1 MNATR
6 FASSVSRLDVSRIL
20 YQPYRRWT
28 SSFRSKSTSTYEK
41 ITFIG
46 TGKMAQ
52 ALIAPLIET
61 SIQPAEKIT
70 VYDVSTSAMKRISDK
85 FKGVQTSE
93 SIPQAMEGSD
103 LVIMAV
109 KPQNVNNVYEE
120 MRKSNI
126 RDDATLLSVI
136 AGKTIDN
143 LVAGSGIRKVCRSMP
158 NTPAIIGQGMTVWCC
173 TTNIPSEERNQISS
187 VLESFGKSIFG
198 MFIIAW
204 LLYIYIYIYIV
215 VFNALFQFKKKHT
228 HTSGR

>member
-1 MNATR
+1 MNSTG
-6 FASSVSRLDVSRIL
+6 FLSTISRLGASKIL
-20 YQPYRRWT
+20 CQPYRGWT
-28 SSFRSKSTSTYEK
+28 CSFRSKSTSTYEK
-41 ITFIG
+41 ISFIG

-70 VYDVSTSAMKRISDK
+70 VYDVSTSAMKNISEK

-93 SIPQAMEGSD
+93 SIPQAIEGSD

-126 RDDATLLSVI
+126 RNDATLLSVI

-198 MFIIAW
+198 MYISSMSIFAY
-204 LLYIYIYIYIV
+204 LYIHI
-215 VFNALFQFKKKHT
+215 
-228 HTSGR
+228 

>member
-1 MNATR
+1 MI
-6 FASSVSRLDVSRIL
+6 ASSVLSLVSRAAVTSRIL
-20 YQPYRRWT
+20 YQHPCRHSLR
-28 SSFRSKSTSTYEK
+28 SSSLRAKSTTTSTYEK

-70 VYDVSTSAMKRISDK
+70 VYDVSTSSMKQIASR

-93 SIPQAMEGSD
+93 SIPQAIEGSD

-109 KPQNVNNVYEE
+109 KPQNVNNVYNE
-120 MRKSNI
+120 MSKSNI

-136 AGKTIDN
+136 AGKTIEN
-143 LVAGSGIRKVCRSMP
+143 LVSGSGIRKVCRSMP

-173 TTNIPSEERNQISS
+173 TTNIPSEERDKISS
-187 VLESFGKSIFG
+187 VLDSFGKSIFG
-198 MFIIAW
+198 RYKIAND
-204 LLYIYIYIYIV
+204 IYIGV
-215 VFNALFQFKKKHT
+215 
-228 HTSGR
+228 